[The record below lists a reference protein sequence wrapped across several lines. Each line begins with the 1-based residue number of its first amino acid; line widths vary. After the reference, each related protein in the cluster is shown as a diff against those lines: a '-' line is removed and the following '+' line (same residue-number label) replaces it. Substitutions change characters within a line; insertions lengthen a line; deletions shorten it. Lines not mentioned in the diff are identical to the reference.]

1 MLALAQTQ
9 IPKMTDFS
17 TNTNV
22 NIWTPDF
29 AVFISLKKKVLGE
42 VSRRGRERHTSHA
55 KRSSNFERKYIG
67 KLAQEVRINNLL
79 IFVKFYHKGYQ
90 FTVSNK

>member
-1 MLALAQTQ
+1 MLELAQTQ

-29 AVFISLKKKVLGE
+29 AIFISLKKRFWVRSQDAG
-42 VSRRGRERHTSHA
+42 VNVTPHA